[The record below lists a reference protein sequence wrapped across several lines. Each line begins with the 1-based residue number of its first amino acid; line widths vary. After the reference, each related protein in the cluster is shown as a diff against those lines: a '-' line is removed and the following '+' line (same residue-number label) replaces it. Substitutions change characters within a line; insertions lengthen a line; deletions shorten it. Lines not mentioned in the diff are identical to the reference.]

1 MQPTKR
7 PFRADVTQEQ
17 TPLSRHLEGAAVV
30 IINQPERTLGW
41 GGRGD
46 AGGCSGGAVVVVVV
60 MVMRMAAGGDG
71 SEGVD
76 DDDDDMMMR
85 VVMRWSWWSGAATV
99 MAAGGGKWHVKAREL
114 GDRVDREMGTNFG
127 FAGVWPENFSG
138 GGGLVAGGGR
148 LVAGKR

>member
-1 MQPTKR
+1 MAASDRPNAPLLAAMQPAKR

-46 AGGCSGGAVVVVVV
+46 AGGCSSGAVVVVVV

-85 VVMRWSWWSGAATV
+85 VVMRWSWWCG
-99 MAAGGGKWHVKAREL
+99 
-114 GDRVDREMGTNFG
+114 
-127 FAGVWPENFSG
+127 SG
-138 GGGLVAGGGR
+138 GGDGGPKVVEMKMKVVAARG
-148 LVAGKR
+148 